1 MITYRNIN
9 NYNRY
14 KALFDKANADLAE
27 HFKIQGKDFTEED
40 QITCVEDYFTYI
52 GTLTGI
58 SEFYAMLP
66 LPVIDYEAEKANVT
80 DEGAFHIDVVTREI
94 KVPKSFDSKFGKG
107 CMAVQ
112 GDNGAEVVWFNI
124 PRYVDSTDLND
135 PNMKIV
141 IQWQGALAPDGKTFE
156 ADVSENFHVDTTY
169 NPGSLLFGWV
179 LDKRITKY
187 PGTVKF
193 AVRFYKTKT
202 VTENGKQ
209 VTKLDYSLSSLT
221 STFVVQPSLD
231 FDLVDGGYKLENTEV
246 IQQIKDRFINS
257 YPLLNGQIKPA
268 TDPKFKRQIVEED
281 NTYMDL
287 SDFTKDDEKTYLRTR
302 AVGDGFISYDW
313 YRQDE
318 GAATPSNITTESKMS
333 YIIIDK
339 ALEPTFQNDQIYF
352 KWIPAD
358 EEKGI
363 VAHFEII
370 NGQIGKNTVDYEGDI
385 YICESA
391 LIPTKT
397 GTYYVVASNRK
408 GKTYA
413 ELEGNACIIPGPY
426 APVLADKY
434 QKPESGEV
442 MHFIL
447 DAQSDDV
454 IETAEKIESYSTTEL
469 EVSARVNENEP
480 GGDKSKISY
489 KWYKDGVY
497 QEVTESKFAITEP
510 GNYTAEAI
518 AERNGDKIAVETNT
532 YRVTH
537 LPTPVIFDT
546 PTTTDY
552 YSGHTIALTHNDM
565 SANDNVTYQ
574 WYKMTLNDDELGD
587 PTIGEDDVAITG
599 ATAQQYKA
607 EVNDNFVYCKA
618 TAHLNGTAITTNS
631 AIFRIFD
638 R

>member
-1 MITYRNIN
+1 MITYRNVN

-14 KALFDKANADLAE
+14 KALFDRANADLVE
-27 HFKIQGKDFTEED
+27 YFKAQNKEFSDED
-40 QITCVEDYFTYI
+40 KITCVEDYFTYI

-66 LPVIDYEAEKANVT
+66 LPVIDYDAEQANVT

-94 KVPKSFDSKFGKG
+94 KIPKSFDSKFGKG

-124 PRYVDSTDLND
+124 PRYVDATDLND
-135 PNMKIV
+135 PNMKII
-141 IQWQGALAPDGKTFE
+141 IQWQGAMAPDGKTFE
-156 ADVSENFHVDTTY
+156 ADVSENFYVDTTY
-169 NPGSLLFGWV
+169 NPGNILFGWV

-221 STFVVQPSLD
+221 STFIVQPSLD
-231 FDLVDGGYKLENTEV
+231 FDLVNGDYKLEDTEV
-246 IQQIKDRFINS
+246 IQQIKDRFVNS
-257 YPLLNGQIKPA
+257 YPLVDGEIVPA
-268 TDPKFKRQIVEED
+268 TDPIFKRQIVTTD

-287 SDFTKDDEKTYLRTR
+287 INFDESDEETYLRTR
-302 AVGDGFISYDW
+302 AMGDGLIAYTW
-313 YRQDE
+313 YRKPIGVE
-318 GAATPSNITTESKMS
+318 TPSKITTESKMS
-333 YIIIDK
+333 YIKIDK
-339 ALEPTFQNDQIYF
+339 SIETQFKNDQTYF
-352 KWIPAD
+352 KWIQAED
-358 EEKGI
+358 GTS
-363 VAHFEII
+363 HFEII
-370 NGQIGKNTVDYEGDI
+370 NGQVGNNTADYEGDI
-385 YICESA
+385 YICDSA
-391 LIPTKT
+391 LMPKST

-413 ELEGNACIIPGPY
+413 ELEGNACIIPGPSL
-426 APVLADKY
+426 PVLDDQYK
-434 QKPESGEV
+434 KPENGEV

-447 DAQSDDV
+447 DAKTADTT
-454 IETAEKIESYSTTEL
+454 ETATIKGYSTTKL
-469 EVSARVNENEP
+469 TVAARVNEDEP
-480 GGDKSKISY
+480 AGDKSKITY
-489 KWYKDGVY
+489 RWYKDGEF
-497 QEVTESKFAITEP
+497 QDVTASELTITEP
-510 GNYTAEAI
+510 GNYTAEAV
-518 AERNGDKIAVETNT
+518 AKRNGDEVFVETNT

-537 LPTPVIFDT
+537 LPTKVVFNT
-546 PTTTDY
+546 PTTTNY
-552 YSGHTIALTHNDM
+552 YSGQTIALSHNDM

-574 WYKMTLNDDELGD
+574 WYKMTLVEGELD
-587 PTIGEDDVAITG
+587 NPTIGEDDVAIEG

-607 EVNDNFVYCKA
+607 VVDDNFIYCKA